1 MRREFDVIA
10 QLAETAAGGTDPSHV
25 DTAIS
30 RTSWKRYL
38 ADFVL
43 PFGTLVS
50 MAVLTVVVI
59 VLVVTTVAEAGLDLG
74 PGRNE
79 AWSRWACSPACSVWN
94 HRSAYASLA
103 PSTDTMQ
110 ADRDAPSR
118 SVPDEIN
125 SRRVALRLGDE

>member
-10 QLAETAAGGTDPSHV
+10 QLAETAAGGADRSQA

-30 RTSWKRYL
+30 RTSWKHYVVDL
-38 ADFVL
+38 VL
-43 PFGTLVS
+43 PVSTLVS

-59 VLVVTTVAEAGLDLG
+59 VLVVTTVAETGLDLG

-103 PSTDTMQ
+103 PLTDTTQ
-110 ADRDAPSR
+110 VDRTAPSR
-118 SVPDEIN
+118 SVPDEIDA
-125 SRRVALRLGDE
+125 RQVALRLGDE